1 MTARREA
8 TSQMTP
14 QAIELRDA
22 VFDHSRA
29 INSVVDKHPTL
40 RSLDTARLDTFF
52 PLITDYNN
60 NNNRDHDGNV
70 RIVSTIISASTA
82 LHKIQLY
89 ILHFLI
95 F

>member
-1 MTARREA
+1 MTARGEA
-8 TSQMTP
+8 TSRMTP

-40 RSLDTARLDTFF
+40 RSLDTARFF
-52 PLITDYNN
+52 PLIANYNN

-70 RIVSTIISASTA
+70 RIVSTIISASAA
-82 LHKIQLY
+82 LHKIQLFN
-89 ILHFLI
+89 ILHLLI